1 MAYTFVVVRWLT
13 STMPAKNAG
22 DAAKA
27 FRLRKL
33 RSAGKALKPIDA
45 LWLADFE
52 EEQQRDPKRRTK
64 TKSWGASAA
73 GKRVRLEIDE
83 HAESVGTGTAASEAA
98 TAALMVKEEGRR
110 LDTLTVNAVGA
121 LHEAVETYK
130 AICLDLRK
138 STSDLHTA
146 HVEMF
151 RAWQGEAIGRTET
164 EIALREAA
172 KSGDDDEVKGMLMA
186 IVAQKLGLP
195 GLAGAAAKG
204 TTKGKAAK

>member
-1 MAYTFVVVRWLT
+1 
-13 STMPAKNAG
+13 MPAKNAG

-27 FRLRKL
+27 FRLRKK
-33 RSAGKALKPIDA
+33 RSAGQALKPIDA

-52 EEQQRDPKRRTK
+52 EEQQRDPKRRK
-64 TKSWGASAA
+64 LTKSFGASAA

-110 LDTLTVNAVGA
+110 LDNLTINAVGA
-121 LHEAVETYK
+121 LKEAVETYK
-130 AICLDLRK
+130 AICLDLRR

-151 RAWQGEAIGRTET
+151 KAWQGEAIGRTES

-172 KSGDDDEVKGMLMA
+172 KNGDEDEVKGMLMA
-186 IVAQKLGLP
+186 IVAQKLGLNIP
-195 GLAGAAAKG
+195 GMAGAKGNTKAKAAAK
-204 TTKGKAAK
+204 